1 MIRKERIY
9 NSPIVEGEYRILVD
23 RLWPR
28 GVSKEKAH
36 LDVWMKELGPSTVL
50 RRWFNHDPSRY
61 NEFKTKYLL
70 ELDIPLQ
77 KSLLNEIIAQSKQSQ
92 VVLLF
97 ASHEENYNQVTVLLE
112 VLETMA
118 HGD

>member
-1 MIRKERIY
+1 
-9 NSPIVEGEYRILVD
+9 
-23 RLWPR
+23 
-28 GVSKEKAH
+28 
-36 LDVWMKELGPSTVL
+36 MKELGPSTVL
-50 RRWFNHDPSRY
+50 RRWFNHDPSRFP
-61 NEFKTKYLL
+61 EFKTKYLL

-118 HGD
+118 YGD